1 MLNRNLKRKEIYWLT
16 GTIAFVLIMNY
27 AHFGTDGFKS
37 YSNVDINI
45 HDTYFVIANIH
56 FVLLFSVLIFFGV
69 YLFRTLKRNFKNLTA
84 NLILMISTI
93 LLILV
98 LIRINSIVDALI
110 QQTSSWTIYPPLSA
124 GENKTEIEP
133 KESNFEILAN
143 VLFLIQILLL
153 IFLTYCGFKT
163 GRNYKQKG

>member
-1 MLNRNLKRKEIYWLT
+1 MN
-16 GTIAFVLIMNY
+16 FVL
-27 AHFGTDGFKS
+27 FGTDGFKS
-37 YSNVDINI
+37 DSILDLNI
-45 HDTYFVIANIH
+45 HDTYFVIANVH

-98 LIRINSIVDALI
+98 LIGIDSIVDALI

-163 GRNYKQKG
+163 GRNYKQNG

>member
-16 GTIAFVLIMNY
+16 GTIAFVLIMNF
-27 AHFGTDGFKS
+27 ALFGTDGFKS
-37 YSNVDINI
+37 DSNVDINI

-69 YLFRTLKRNFKNLTA
+69 YLFRTLRRNYKNLMA

-98 LIRINSIVDALI
+98 FIGIDSIVEALI
-110 QQTSSWTIYPPLSA
+110 QQTSEWTIYPPLSA
-124 GENKTEIEP
+124 GKNIPEIEP
-133 KESNFEILAN
+133 KENSFEILSN

-163 GRNYKQKG
+163 GRNYKQNE

>member
-1 MLNRNLKRKEIYWLT
+1 
-16 GTIAFVLIMNY
+16 
-27 AHFGTDGFKS
+27 
-37 YSNVDINI
+37 
-45 HDTYFVIANIH
+45 
-56 FVLLFSVLIFFGV
+56 
-69 YLFRTLKRNFKNLTA
+69 
-84 NLILMISTI
+84 MISTI

-98 LIRINSIVDALI
+98 LIGIDSIVDALI

-163 GRNYKQKG
+163 GRNYKQNG

>member
-1 MLNRNLKRKEIYWLT
+1 M
-16 GTIAFVLIMNY
+16 FVLIMNFVV
-27 AHFGTDGFKS
+27 FGTDGFKS
-37 YSNVDINI
+37 DSNVDINI

-56 FVLLFSVLIFFGV
+56 FVLLFSVLILFGV

-98 LIRINSIVDALI
+98 LIGIDSIVDALI
-110 QQTSSWTIYPPLSA
+110 RQTSSWTIYPPLSA
-124 GENKTEIEP
+124 GQSIPEIEP
-133 KESNFEILAN
+133 KENNLEILSSA
-143 VLFLIQILLL
+143 LFLIQIISL

-163 GRNYKQKG
+163 GRNYKQNG